1 MESNLPFLKESGGQL
16 AIHGEQLWTRG
27 KVGFHSSGAHP
38 SFIPKPLHPN
48 RKGKKKKM
56 PPSSQRIPYEASA
69 TKRKDEEAIL
79 NPVTTNVFGELSP
92 LFLIN

>member
-48 RKGKKKKM
+48 RKGKKKKN
-56 PPSSQRIPYEASA
+56 A
-69 TKRKDEEAIL
+69 
-79 NPVTTNVFGELSP
+79 PVLPTYTIRS
-92 LFLIN
+92 ISH

>member
-1 MESNLPFLKESGGQL
+1 MQSTVSSFGHVEKWDFTAPEPTLHLFPNLCIPTGKE
-16 AIHGEQLWTRG
+16 R
-27 KVGFHSSGAHP
+27 
-38 SFIPKPLHPN
+38 
-48 RKGKKKKM
+48 KKKM